1 MEHFVKQAVLFL
13 DLDETNLE
21 GILDT
26 MLAKLLEEDEPS
38 VSIHEAKLDI
48 FTNDSGAF
56 QPMART
62 PRDGVSPLVDQ
73 SPSSSLRS
81 DETRTK
87 TYFTYGGRMGINTRS
102 RASMQIASIFMYA
115 RVPVIRL

>member
-26 MLAKLLEEDEPS
+26 MLAKLLEDDEPS

-62 PRDGVSPLVDQ
+62 SRDGVSPVVDQ

-87 TYFTYGGRMGINTRS
+87 TYFTYGGRMGITINTE
-102 RASMQIASIFMYA
+102 AELQCK
-115 RVPVIRL
+115 